1 MRSEDPPGRGLQV
14 GGWSRFLW
22 LFSWLLWENSA
33 PLQTTVVMWGAGC
46 VLVSFLVLF
55 ASHATKTSA
64 CGHPVL
70 DRWKVNTRHIP
81 FLRPRTDLAGCKEHW
96 EVTALSG

>member
-46 VLVSFLVLF
+46 VLVSSFVLF
-55 ASHATKTSA
+55 ASLMLPKRQRAVTQFWIIGKLTP
-64 CGHPVL
+64 G
-70 DRWKVNTRHIP
+70 T
-81 FLRPRTDLAGCKEHW
+81 FLSSDPGQT
-96 EVTALSG
+96 